1 MLSHVASPA
10 TTNSSVLIYGGQ
22 DQSTAAAR
30 GAPKAKP
37 TLAAAMT
44 EAEAKELPKAIA
56 WQLVQDKLAWV
67 AVAGAGE
74 GGGWRCGGQGRHG
87 RLRHCLSTTSEYH
100 YIFIPASLPLQNNS

>member
-1 MLSHVASPA
+1 MPPHVASPA
-10 TTNSSVLIYGGQ
+10 TTNSSVGIYGGQ
-22 DQSTAAAR
+22 DQSAIAGR
-30 GAPKAKP
+30 GGPKAKP

-56 WQLVQDKLAWV
+56 WQLAQDKLAWV

-87 RLRHCLSTTSEYH
+87 RLRHSANIFIHCLSATSE
-100 YIFIPASLPLQNNS
+100 